1 MKFYYERLEHNALFW
16 TLEKNPTI
24 CKALAYLLTFEE
36 YTSFTVQPKLHSI
49 EVKSKKFTISILL
62 FVGYEKTEFLDYEK
76 ESNLHIVSFDQS
88 SFKIEE
94 FQVLKPYLKFIQPQA
109 LFFTALEFSDNPFC
123 NDLKTIL
130 DIR

>member
-49 EVKSKKFTISILL
+49 EVKSKEVTISILL

-94 FQVLKPYLKFIQPQA
+94 FQVLKPHLKFVQHQA
-109 LFFTALEFSDNPFC
+109 LCNTPQNSDRWLN
-123 NDLKTIL
+123 
-130 DIR
+130 